1 MPPELDQIVTRAMA
15 FEPTDRYAVRRGDG
29 ERARGVPG
37 RREARGRGGRRRR
50 RRGRRRRRDP
60 ADADP
65 VPAERLRAATFRA
78 AHRVD
83 AGHPAATAGRRRRR
97 SDEEDDGSNLWAWI
111 AGIAGILI
119 LLLIGF
125 LLFRFLTGGGSPAP
139 SPSGSPVTV
148 PAFVGLDISSAE
160 AQAATLGLTIT
171 VSGTEESSL
180 PPDQIISQDPPAGT
194 SVPAGT
200 EITVV
205 TARGA
210 VAVPVP
216 DLRGMTELEATA
228 AITAAQL
235 RLGTRTEAFDP
246 SVPIGSIVTQD
257 PRPGVIVAPQAPV
270 DIVVSKGPEP
280 TPSPTPTPAPTPPP
294 TPAPTPPPTPTPTP
308 SPTPPPTPTPTPG
321 PGTSATTSA
330 ARSRSPRP

>member
-1 MPPELDQIVTRAMA
+1 M
-15 FEPTDRYAVRRGDG
+15 
-29 ERARGVPG
+29 
-37 RREARGRGGRRRR
+37 
-50 RRGRRRRRDP
+50 
-60 ADADP
+60 
-65 VPAERLRAATFRA
+65 
-78 AHRVD
+78 
-83 AGHPAATAGRRRRR
+83 
-97 SDEEDDGSNLWAWI
+97 
-111 AGIAGILI
+111 
-119 LLLIGF
+119 
-125 LLFRFLTGGGSPAP
+125 
-139 SPSGSPVTV
+139 

-235 RLGTRTEAFDP
+235 TLGTRTEAFDP

-257 PRPGVIVAPQAPV
+257 PRPGVIVAPQAPI

-321 PGTSATTSA
+321 PRNVGNYICSTLEVATTMIDDQGFTLGDVTSDPPGTDPIPSDWVVSDQKPNPGKNEA
-330 ARSRSPRP
+330 FGTKVDLVMSDPTTVTCP